1 METAAPPAPAVGHR
15 CLSRFG
21 GEDAHGEKGWDCGC
35 VGKVGQ
41 SWGVGGETRVN
52 MNWEDFQSRQR
63 AWKRTGF
70 EFCMF
75 F

>member
-1 METAAPPAPAVGHR
+1 M
-15 CLSRFG
+15 CLPG
-21 GEDAHGEKGWDCGC
+21 DVLAEGEEEG
-35 VGKVGQ
+35 
-41 SWGVGGETRVN
+41 TRVN

>member
-1 METAAPPAPAVGHR
+1 MRRDDYAQGEG
-15 CLSRFG
+15 LSVRL
-21 GEDAHGEKGWDCGC
+21 HGEGRAEGE
-35 VGKVGQ
+35 GER
-41 SWGVGGETRVN
+41 ETRVN

-70 EFCMF
+70 EFRMF